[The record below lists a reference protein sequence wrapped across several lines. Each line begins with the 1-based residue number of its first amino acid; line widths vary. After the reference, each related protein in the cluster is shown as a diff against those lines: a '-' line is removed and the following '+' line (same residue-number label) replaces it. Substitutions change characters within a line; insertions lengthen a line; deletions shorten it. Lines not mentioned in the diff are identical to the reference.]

1 MVSEERKDVF
11 YGINQQQQTRERE
24 THAVSQRKIECKST
38 IILPPLIVKLV
49 YTGMSSR

>member
-1 MVSEERKDVF
+1 MVSDERKDVF
-11 YGINQQQQTRERE
+11 FGTNQQQQTKERE
-24 THAVSQRKIECKST
+24 THAVSLRKIEYKST